1 MKREAWYRFTFED
14 GYEVVTAAM
23 TCDLARDLMSGH
35 GKITGKY
42 FVKWV
47 DEGGEKNVAEVH

>member
-1 MKREAWYRFTFED
+1 MNRIGWYRFTFED
-14 GYEVVTAAM
+14 GYEVVTAHM
-23 TCDLARDLMSGH
+23 TCDLALDLMAGH

-47 DEGGEKNVAEVH
+47 EGGDQNAAEVH

>member
-1 MKREAWYRFTFED
+1 MNRIGWYRFTFED

-23 TCDLARDLMSGH
+23 TCDLARDLMAGH

-42 FVKWV
+42 FVKWA
-47 DEGGEKNVAEVH
+47 DEGGDHNAAEVH

>member
-1 MKREAWYRFTFED
+1 MKRGAWYRVTFED
-14 GYEVVTAAM
+14 GCEIVTAAM
-23 TCDLARDLMSGH
+23 TCDLARDLMAGH

-47 DEGGEKNVAEVH
+47 GEGGEQNVSTVY

>member
-1 MKREAWYRFTFED
+1 MKRDAWYRFTFED
-14 GYEVVTAAM
+14 GYEVVTAGM

-35 GKITGKY
+35 GKITGKF

-47 DEGGEKNVAEVH
+47 EGGEKNAAAND

>member
-1 MKREAWYRFTFED
+1 MKRDAWYRFTFED

-35 GKITGKY
+35 GNITGKY
-42 FVKWV
+42 FVRWV
-47 DEGGEKNVAEVH
+47 EGGEKNAAAND

>member
-1 MKREAWYRFTFED
+1 MKRDAVYRFYFED
-14 GYEVVTAAM
+14 GAEVVTANM
-23 TCDLARDLMSGH
+23 TCDLARVLMVGH

-47 DEGGEKNVAEVH
+47 DEGGETK